1 MQASRDNDQVIFIQ
15 YVDTYS
21 RIASV
26 TGSGESAM
34 ITTLINEHLIN
45 LDLKATRKEEVFTEM
60 ARLLASQGK
69 VSDEQAFI
77 KDLWAREELGNT
89 GFEEGVALP
98 HAKSAAV
105 CNPAVAIGI
114 SRNGIE
120 YGAEDGKPSH
130 IFFMIASPD
139 GGANHHIEVLAELSG
154 KLIEEGFIA
163 KLLAAKT
170 PADALA
176 LLLAKKEEQS
186 AAPTTSKGFIIG
198 VTGCPAG
205 IAHTYLAA
213 ESLERAARELGYEVK
228 VETNGSIGVKN
239 SPTAD
244 EIARA
249 SAIVVACDKQVDMA
263 RFAGKP
269 LIKTGVKAPIKD
281 GKGLIEQALKAPA
294 YVADK
299 DEKKGDEKR
308 ASGGSSDLYRYLMN
322 GVSHMIPFVVTGGLL
337 IALSLAIGGNPTP
350 SGMQIPEG
358 SMWNQILNVGVAAF
372 TLMIPILAG
381 YIAYAIGDRPALA
394 PGFIGGWIANN
405 GSFYGADAGTG
416 FIGAII
422 AGLLVGYLV
431 RWIATRQYHKM
442 VQPLV
447 PILIAP
453 IVGSLFIAAVF
464 IFIIG
469 APIADMMTGLNA
481 MLLSMSGGS
490 LVLLGIVLGGMAGFD
505 MGGPVN
511 KVAFLFSV
519 GMIASG
525 QTQFMGAMACA
536 IPAAPLGMSLAT
548 VLGRKLGIFDESEIE
563 AGKAAGAMG
572 LVGISEGAIPFA
584 ARDPLAVIPANVLG
598 SMTAAVMAFLFGITN
613 SVAHGGPIVA
623 LLGAVNKPLLALLCM
638 ICGAIVTGVVAVAL
652 KKLRVKKSDEVTLA
666 KAA

>member
-1 MQASRDNDQVIFIQ
+1 
-15 YVDTYS
+15 
-21 RIASV
+21 
-26 TGSGESAM
+26 M

-213 ESLERAARELGYEVK
+213 ESLERAAKELGYEVK

-249 SAIVVACDKQVDMA
+249 TAIVVACDKQVDMA

-294 YVADK
+294 YVAGKED
-299 DEKKGDEKR
+299 KKGEEKS
-308 ASGGSSDLYRYLMN
+308 AGGSSDLYRYLMN

-548 VLGRKLGIFDESEIE
+548 VLGRKLGIFDASEIE

-584 ARDPLAVIPANVLG
+584 ARDPLAVIPANILG

>member
-1 MQASRDNDQVIFIQ
+1 
-15 YVDTYS
+15 
-21 RIASV
+21 
-26 TGSGESAM
+26 M

-60 ARLLASQGK
+60 ARLLASQGR

-105 CNPAVAIGI
+105 SNPAVAIGI

-130 IFFMIASPD
+130 LFFMIASPD

-163 KLLAAKT
+163 KLLAAKS
-170 PADALA
+170 PAEALA

-249 SAIVVACDKQVDMA
+249 TAIVVACDKQVDMA

-294 YVADK
+294 YVAGKED
-299 DEKKGDEKR
+299 KKGEEKS
-308 ASGGSSDLYRYLMN
+308 SGGSSDLYRYLMN

-337 IALSLAIGGNPTP
+337 IALALAIGGNPTP

-431 RWIATRQYHKM
+431 RWIATRHYHKM

-548 VLGRKLGIFDESEIE
+548 VLGRKLGIFDASEIE

-584 ARDPLAVIPANVLG
+584 ARDPLAVIPANILG

-638 ICGAIVTGVVAVAL
+638 VCGAIVTGVVAVAL
-652 KKLRVKKSDEVTLA
+652 KKLRIKKSDEVTLA

>member
-1 MQASRDNDQVIFIQ
+1 
-15 YVDTYS
+15 
-21 RIASV
+21 
-26 TGSGESAM
+26 M

-249 SAIVVACDKQVDMA
+249 TAIVVACDKQVDMA

-294 YVADK
+294 YVAGKED
-299 DEKKGDEKR
+299 KKGEEKS
-308 ASGGSSDLYRYLMN
+308 AGGSSDLYRYLMN

-337 IALSLAIGGNPTP
+337 IALALAIGGNPTP

-548 VLGRKLGIFDESEIE
+548 VLGRKLGIFDASEIE

-584 ARDPLAVIPANVLG
+584 ARDPLAVIPANILG

>member
-1 MQASRDNDQVIFIQ
+1 
-15 YVDTYS
+15 
-21 RIASV
+21 
-26 TGSGESAM
+26 M

-163 KLLAAKT
+163 K
-170 PADALA
+170 
-176 LLLAKKEEQS
+176 
-186 AAPTTSKGFIIG
+186 GFIIG

-213 ESLERAARELGYEVK
+213 ESLERAAKELGYEVK

-249 SAIVVACDKQVDMA
+249 TAIVVACDKQVDMA

-294 YVADK
+294 YVAGKED
-299 DEKKGDEKR
+299 KKGEEKS
-308 ASGGSSDLYRYLMN
+308 AGGSSDLYRYLMN

-431 RWIATRQYHKM
+431 RWIATRHYHKM

-584 ARDPLAVIPANVLG
+584 ARDPLAVIPANILG

>member
-1 MQASRDNDQVIFIQ
+1 
-15 YVDTYS
+15 
-21 RIASV
+21 
-26 TGSGESAM
+26 M

-45 LDLKATRKEEVFTEM
+45 LDLKATRKEEVFSEM
-60 ARLLASQGK
+60 ARLLVAQGK
-69 VSDEQAFI
+69 VSDEQQFI
-77 KDLWAREELGNT
+77 KDLWAREELDNT

-105 CNPAVAIGI
+105 STPAVAIGI
-114 SRNGIE
+114 SRAGID
-120 YGAEDGKPSH
+120 YGAEDGKPSRL
-130 IFFMIASPD
+130 FFMIASPA
-139 GGANHHIEVLAELSG
+139 GGANHHIEVLAELSA

-170 PADALA
+170 SAEALA
-176 LLLAKKEEQS
+176 LLLERKEEQ
-186 AAPTTSKGFIIG
+186 AAPAADKGFIIG

-213 ESLERAARELGYEVK
+213 ESLERAAKELGYEVK

-239 SPTAD
+239 SPTAA

-263 RFAGKP
+263 RFNGKP

-299 DEKKGDEKR
+299 EDKKGEEQS
-308 ASGGSSDLYRYLMN
+308 AGGSSDLYRYLMN

-337 IALSLAIGGNPTP
+337 IALALAIGGDPTP
-350 SGMQIPEG
+350 SGMQIPAG

-431 RWIATRQYHKM
+431 RWIATRHYHKM

-548 VLGRKLGIFDESEIE
+548 VLGRKLGIFDASEIE

-584 ARDPLAVIPANVLG
+584 ARDPLAVIPANILG

-638 ICGAIVTGVVAVAL
+638 ICGAIVTGVTAVAL
-652 KKLRVKKSDEVTLA
+652 KKLRVKKTDEAQLA

>member
-1 MQASRDNDQVIFIQ
+1 
-15 YVDTYS
+15 
-21 RIASV
+21 
-26 TGSGESAM
+26 M
-34 ITTLINEHLIN
+34 ITTLINEHLID

-163 KLLAAKT
+163 KLLAANT

-213 ESLERAARELGYEVK
+213 ESLERAAKELGYEVK

-294 YVADK
+294 YVAGKED
-299 DEKKGDEKR
+299 KKGEEKS
-308 ASGGSSDLYRYLMN
+308 AGGSSDLYRYLMN

-337 IALSLAIGGNPTP
+337 IALALAIGGNPTP

>member
-1 MQASRDNDQVIFIQ
+1 
-15 YVDTYS
+15 
-21 RIASV
+21 
-26 TGSGESAM
+26 M

-60 ARLLASQGK
+60 ARLLASQGR

-105 CNPAVAIGI
+105 SNPAVAIGI

-130 IFFMIASPD
+130 LFFMIASPD

-154 KLIEEGFIA
+154 KLIEEGFIP

-249 SAIVVACDKQVDMA
+249 TAIVVACDKQVDMA

-294 YVADK
+294 YVAGKED
-299 DEKKGDEKR
+299 KKGEEKS
-308 ASGGSSDLYRYLMN
+308 AGGSSDLYRYLMN

-337 IALSLAIGGNPTP
+337 IALALAIGGNPTP

-431 RWIATRQYHKM
+431 RWIATRHYHKM

-548 VLGRKLGIFDESEIE
+548 VLGRKLGIFDASEIE

-584 ARDPLAVIPANVLG
+584 ARDPLAVIPANILG

-638 ICGAIVTGVVAVAL
+638 VCGAIVTGVVAVAL
-652 KKLRVKKSDEVTLA
+652 KKLRIKKSDEVTLA

>member
-1 MQASRDNDQVIFIQ
+1 
-15 YVDTYS
+15 
-21 RIASV
+21 
-26 TGSGESAM
+26 M

-163 KLLAAKT
+163 KLLAVKT

-249 SAIVVACDKQVDMA
+249 TAIVVACDKQVDMA

-299 DEKKGDEKR
+299 DEKNGDEKR

-337 IALSLAIGGNPTP
+337 IALALAIGGNPTP

-405 GSFYGADAGTG
+405 GSFYGAEAGTG

>member
-1 MQASRDNDQVIFIQ
+1 
-15 YVDTYS
+15 
-21 RIASV
+21 
-26 TGSGESAM
+26 M

-60 ARLLASQGK
+60 ARLLASQGR

-105 CNPAVAIGI
+105 SNPAVAIGI

-130 IFFMIASPD
+130 LFFMIASPD

-294 YVADK
+294 YVAGKED
-299 DEKKGDEKR
+299 KKGEEK
-308 ASGGSSDLYRYLMN
+308 STGGSSDLYRYLMN

-337 IALSLAIGGNPTP
+337 IALALAIGGNPTP

-431 RWIATRQYHKM
+431 RWIATRHYHKM

-453 IVGSLFIAAVF
+453 IVGSLFIAGVF

-548 VLGRKLGIFDESEIE
+548 VLGRKLGIFDASEIE

-638 ICGAIVTGVVAVAL
+638 VCGAIVTGVVAVAL

>member
-1 MQASRDNDQVIFIQ
+1 
-15 YVDTYS
+15 
-21 RIASV
+21 
-26 TGSGESAM
+26 M

-69 VSDEQAFI
+69 VSNEQAFI
-77 KDLWAREELGNT
+77 KDLWAREDLGNT

-176 LLLAKKEEQS
+176 LLLTKKEEQS

-213 ESLERAARELGYEVK
+213 ESLERAAKELGYEVK

-249 SAIVVACDKQVDMA
+249 TAIVVACDKQVDMA

-294 YVADK
+294 YVAGKEDTK
-299 DEKKGDEKR
+299 GEEKS
-308 ASGGSSDLYRYLMN
+308 AGGSSDLYRYLMN

-337 IALSLAIGGNPTP
+337 IALALAIGGNPTP

-548 VLGRKLGIFDESEIE
+548 VLGRKLGIFDASEIE

-584 ARDPLAVIPANVLG
+584 ARDPLAVIPANILG

>member
-1 MQASRDNDQVIFIQ
+1 
-15 YVDTYS
+15 
-21 RIASV
+21 
-26 TGSGESAM
+26 M

-60 ARLLASQGK
+60 ARLLVAQGK
-69 VSDEQAFI
+69 VSDEQQFV
-77 KDLWAREELGNT
+77 KDLWAREELDNT

-105 CNPAVAIGI
+105 STPAVAIGI
-114 SRNGIE
+114 SRNGID
-120 YGAEDGKPSH
+120 YGAEDGKPSKL
-130 IFFMIASPD
+130 FFMIASPA
-139 GGANHHIEVLAELSG
+139 GGANHHIEVLAELSA
-154 KLIEEGFIA
+154 KLIEEGFIDA
-163 KLLAAKT
+163 LLAAKT

-176 LLLAKKEEQS
+176 LLLARKEEAS
-186 AAPTTSKGFIIG
+186 AAPAANKGLIIG

-213 ESLERAARELGYEVK
+213 ESLERAAKELGYEVK

-249 SAIVVACDKQVDMA
+249 AAIVVACDKQVDMA

-453 IVGSLFIAAVF
+453 IAGSLFIAAVF

-652 KKLRVKKSDEVTLA
+652 KKLRVKKSEEVTLA

>member
-1 MQASRDNDQVIFIQ
+1 
-15 YVDTYS
+15 
-21 RIASV
+21 
-26 TGSGESAM
+26 M

-139 GGANHHIEVLAELSG
+139 GGANHHIEVLAELSA

-163 KLLAAKT
+163 KLLAANT

-186 AAPTTSKGFIIG
+186 AAPTTNKGFIIG

-213 ESLERAARELGYEVK
+213 ESLERAAKELGYEVK

-249 SAIVVACDKQVDMA
+249 TAIVVACDKQVDMA

-294 YVADK
+294 YVAGKED
-299 DEKKGDEKR
+299 KKGEEKS
-308 ASGGSSDLYRYLMN
+308 AGGSSDLYRFLMN

-337 IALSLAIGGNPTP
+337 IALALAIGGNPTP

-548 VLGRKLGIFDESEIE
+548 VLGRKLGIFDASEIE

-584 ARDPLAVIPANVLG
+584 ARDPLAVIPANILG

-652 KKLRVKKSDEVTLA
+652 KKLRVKKSDEITLA

>member
-1 MQASRDNDQVIFIQ
+1 
-15 YVDTYS
+15 
-21 RIASV
+21 
-26 TGSGESAM
+26 M

-163 KLLAAKT
+163 KLLAANT

-213 ESLERAARELGYEVK
+213 ESLERAAKELGYEVK

-244 EIARA
+244 EIDRA

-294 YVADK
+294 YVAGKED
-299 DEKKGDEKR
+299 KKGEEKS
-308 ASGGSSDLYRYLMN
+308 AGGSSDLYRYLMN

-337 IALSLAIGGNPTP
+337 IALALAIGGNPTP

-548 VLGRKLGIFDESEIE
+548 VLGRKLGIFDASEIE

-584 ARDPLAVIPANVLG
+584 ARDPLAVIPANILG

>member
-1 MQASRDNDQVIFIQ
+1 
-15 YVDTYS
+15 
-21 RIASV
+21 
-26 TGSGESAM
+26 M

-69 VSDEQAFI
+69 VSNEQAFI

-114 SRNGIE
+114 SRNGID

-163 KLLAAKT
+163 KLLAANT

-186 AAPTTSKGFIIG
+186 AAPTTSKGLIIG

-213 ESLERAARELGYEVK
+213 ESLERAAKELGYEVK

-263 RFAGKP
+263 RFNGKP

-294 YVADK
+294 YVAGKEDK
-299 DEKKGDEKR
+299 KVKR
-308 ASGGSSDLYRYLMN
+308 RAR
-322 GVSHMIPFVVTGGLL
+322 
-337 IALSLAIGGNPTP
+337 
-350 SGMQIPEG
+350 
-358 SMWNQILNVGVAAF
+358 AAV
-372 TLMIPILAG
+372 PI
-381 YIAYAIGDRPALA
+381 
-394 PGFIGGWIANN
+394 
-405 GSFYGADAGTG
+405 S
-416 FIGAII
+416 
-422 AGLLVGYLV
+422 
-431 RWIATRQYHKM
+431 IAT
-442 VQPLV
+442 
-447 PILIAP
+447 
-453 IVGSLFIAAVF
+453 
-464 IFIIG
+464 
-469 APIADMMTGLNA
+469 
-481 MLLSMSGGS
+481 
-490 LVLLGIVLGGMAGFD
+490 
-505 MGGPVN
+505 
-511 KVAFLFSV
+511 
-519 GMIASG
+519 
-525 QTQFMGAMACA
+525 
-536 IPAAPLGMSLAT
+536 
-548 VLGRKLGIFDESEIE
+548 
-563 AGKAAGAMG
+563 
-572 LVGISEGAIPFA
+572 
-584 ARDPLAVIPANVLG
+584 
-598 SMTAAVMAFLFGITN
+598 
-613 SVAHGGPIVA
+613 
-623 LLGAVNKPLLALLCM
+623 
-638 ICGAIVTGVVAVAL
+638 
-652 KKLRVKKSDEVTLA
+652 
-666 KAA
+666 

>member
-1 MQASRDNDQVIFIQ
+1 
-15 YVDTYS
+15 
-21 RIASV
+21 
-26 TGSGESAM
+26 M

-89 GFEEGVALP
+89 GFEDGVALP

-163 KLLAAKT
+163 KLLAANT

-213 ESLERAARELGYEVK
+213 ESLERAAKELGYEVK

-263 RFAGKP
+263 RFNGKP

-294 YVADK
+294 YVAGKED
-299 DEKKGDEKR
+299 KKGEEKS
-308 ASGGSSDLYRYLMN
+308 AGGSSDLYRYLMN

-337 IALSLAIGGNPTP
+337 IALALAIGGNPTP

-548 VLGRKLGIFDESEIE
+548 VLGRKLGIFDASEIE

-584 ARDPLAVIPANVLG
+584 ARDPLAVIPANILG

>member
-1 MQASRDNDQVIFIQ
+1 
-15 YVDTYS
+15 
-21 RIASV
+21 
-26 TGSGESAM
+26 M

-163 KLLAAKT
+163 KLLAANT

-213 ESLERAARELGYEVK
+213 ESLERAAKELGYEVK

-263 RFAGKP
+263 RFNGKP

-294 YVADK
+294 YVAGKED
-299 DEKKGDEKR
+299 KKGEEKS
-308 ASGGSSDLYRYLMN
+308 AGGSSDLYRYLMN

-337 IALSLAIGGNPTP
+337 IALALAIGGNPTP

-548 VLGRKLGIFDESEIE
+548 VLGRKLGIFDASEIE

-584 ARDPLAVIPANVLG
+584 ARDPLAVIPANILG

>member
-1 MQASRDNDQVIFIQ
+1 
-15 YVDTYS
+15 
-21 RIASV
+21 
-26 TGSGESAM
+26 M
-34 ITTLINEHLIN
+34 ITTLINEQLIA
-45 LDLKATRKEEVFTEM
+45 LDLKASRKEEVFSEM
-60 ARLLASQGK
+60 TRLLVAQGK
-69 VSDEQAFI
+69 VSDEQQFI
-77 KDLWAREELGNT
+77 KDLWAREELDNT

-105 CNPAVAIGI
+105 STPAVAIGI
-114 SRNGIE
+114 SRSGID
-120 YGAEDGKPSH
+120 YGAEDGKPSRL
-130 IFFMIASPD
+130 FFMIASPA
-139 GGANHHIEVLAELSG
+139 GGANHHIEVLAELSA
-154 KLIEEGFIA
+154 KLIEEGFIDA
-163 KLLAAKT
+163 LLAAKT
-170 PADALA
+170 PAAALA
-176 LLLAKKEEQS
+176 LLLEKREEQ
-186 AAPTTSKGFIIG
+186 AAPAADKGLIIG

-213 ESLERAARELGYEVK
+213 ESLERAAKELGFEVK

-239 SPTAD
+239 SPTAA

-263 RFAGKP
+263 RFNGKP

-299 DEKKGDEKR
+299 DERKSEEKS
-308 ASGGSSDLYRYLMN
+308 AGGSSDLYRYLMN

-337 IALSLAIGGNPTP
+337 IALALAIGGDPTP
-350 SGMQIPEG
+350 SGMQIPAG

-431 RWIATRQYHKM
+431 RWIATRHYHKM

-548 VLGRKLGIFDESEIE
+548 VLGRKLGIFDASEIE

-652 KKLRVKKSDEVTLA
+652 KKLRVKKTDQMELA

>member
-1 MQASRDNDQVIFIQ
+1 
-15 YVDTYS
+15 
-21 RIASV
+21 
-26 TGSGESAM
+26 M

-45 LDLKATRKEEVFTEM
+45 LDLKATRKEEVFSEM
-60 ARLLASQGK
+60 ARLLVAQGK
-69 VSDEQAFI
+69 VSDEQQFI
-77 KDLWAREELGNT
+77 KDLWAREELDNT

-105 CNPAVAIGI
+105 STPAVAIGI
-114 SRNGIE
+114 SRAGID
-120 YGAEDGKPSH
+120 YGAEDGKPSRL
-130 IFFMIASPD
+130 FFMIASPA
-139 GGANHHIEVLAELSG
+139 GGANHHIEVLAELSA

-170 PADALA
+170 SAEALA
-176 LLLAKKEEQS
+176 LLLERKEEQ
-186 AAPTTSKGFIIG
+186 AAPAADKGFIIG

-213 ESLERAARELGYEVK
+213 ESLERAAKELGYEVK

-239 SPTAD
+239 SPTAA

-263 RFAGKP
+263 RFNGKP

-299 DEKKGDEKR
+299 EDNKGEEQS
-308 ASGGSSDLYRYLMN
+308 AGGSSDLYRYLMN

-337 IALSLAIGGNPTP
+337 IALALAIGGDPTP
-350 SGMQIPEG
+350 SGMQIPAG
-358 SMWNQILNVGVAAF
+358 SMWNQILNVGVVAF

-431 RWIATRQYHKM
+431 RWIATRHYHKM

-548 VLGRKLGIFDESEIE
+548 VLGRKLGIFDASEIE

-584 ARDPLAVIPANVLG
+584 ARDPLAVIPANILG

-638 ICGAIVTGVVAVAL
+638 ICGAIVTGVTAVAL
-652 KKLRVKKSDEVTLA
+652 KKLRVKKTDEAQLA